1 MEEKTKAYV
10 NVEEERENAHY
21 ETVKK
26 ESYANFEEIPSNERN
41 FKEEWK
47 KLVSES
53 LDLGLTLEESLK
65 EKEPSTEQDFK
76 ELEKQLQEN
85 YFNSALSFEKNLLP
99 SSLEPETFLKKIKI
113 EKGRSSKDIFLI
125 SKAKYNF
132 MKLGFKFE
140 SYLGAGKK
148 NKKNIIISLF

>member
-1 MEEKTKAYV
+1 MEEKTKGYV

-47 KLVSES
+47 NLVSES

-65 EKEPSTEQDFK
+65 EQEPSTQQEFK
-76 ELEKQLQEN
+76 ELVKILEEK
-85 YFNSALSFEKNLLP
+85 YFSSALTFEKEILP
-99 SSLEPETFLKKIKI
+99 PSVQPETFLKKIKD
-113 EKGRSSKDIFLI
+113 KGRSSKDIFLL
-125 SKAKYNF
+125 SKSKYSF

-140 SYLGAGKK
+140 TYLGAGKK
-148 NKKNIIISLF
+148 ETRKIK

>member
-47 KLVSES
+47 NLVSES

-76 ELEKQLQEN
+76 ELEKQL
-85 YFNSALSFEKNLLP
+85 
-99 SSLEPETFLKKIKI
+99 
-113 EKGRSSKDIFLI
+113 
-125 SKAKYNF
+125 
-132 MKLGFKFE
+132 
-140 SYLGAGKK
+140 
-148 NKKNIIISLF
+148 

>member
-1 MEEKTKAYV
+1 MQEKTKAYV

-21 ETVKK
+21 ENVKK
-26 ESYANFEEIPSNERN
+26 KSSENTKEISSNERN

-85 YFNSALSFEKNLLP
+85 YFNSALSFEKEVLP

-113 EKGRSSKDIFLI
+113 EKGRSSKDIFFI

-140 SYLGAGKK
+140 SYLGAGKTK
-148 NKKNIIISLF
+148 